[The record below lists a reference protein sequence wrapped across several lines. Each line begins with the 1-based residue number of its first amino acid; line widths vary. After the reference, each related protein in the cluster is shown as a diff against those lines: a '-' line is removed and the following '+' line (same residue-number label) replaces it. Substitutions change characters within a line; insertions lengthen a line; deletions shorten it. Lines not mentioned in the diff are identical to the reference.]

1 MPRSRRP
8 RCRGRGNE
16 RQERCAFGYSVWL
29 LLDGGRDAVRRPGLG
44 FLGTSRFRCENP
56 GFWGLDFLGFPW
68 ILSSE
73 SIDING
79 LHEIFRAKFFLAPFV
94 GAKEPSE
101 RPPTIC
107 HERRMDRSWG
117 KLTSVSDFRQEIA
130 ARAASFRPPPSKS
143 KSLQLD
149 CELSGKSAITP
160 PVARL
165 SVARRTDRLTEPDAS
180 RLSGGAPPDSAAG
193 AEFTRR
199 SGGPFCRYGGLL
211 HDVSS

>member
-1 MPRSRRP
+1 
-8 RCRGRGNE
+8 
-16 RQERCAFGYSVWL
+16 
-29 LLDGGRDAVRRPGLG
+29 LG
-44 FLGTSRFRCENP
+44 
-56 GFWGLDFLGFPW
+56 FLGFPW

-79 LHEIFRAKFFLAPFV
+79 LHEIFSAKFFLAPFV

-107 HERRMDRSWG
+107 HEKRMDRSWG

-165 SVARRTDRLTEPDAS
+165 SVARRTDRLTEPNAS
-180 RLSGGAPPDSAAG
+180 
-193 AEFTRR
+193 
-199 SGGPFCRYGGLL
+199 
-211 HDVSS
+211 